1 MRKLFSIGAALI
13 FATAIASASV
23 TFDPNTGGF
32 VGKGDVQLAFGWNNA
47 QLQKN
52 ASLVTFSYD
61 SVDTYSATCTWVTG
75 EGTKGEKIH
84 NVEHNRRASVAST
97 VAFSARTHSQI
108 DGFILTAL
116 GDTVTEGTAPVVGGT
131 CVGGETG
138 NGQDGTWSAVT
149 LVSSTGGLYVNYGG
163 IAVLLKEF

>member
-47 QLQKN
+47 KLQQN
-52 ASLVTFSYD
+52 ASGVTFSYD
-61 SVDTYSATCTWVTG
+61 AVDTYSATCTWVTG

-97 VAFSARTHSQI
+97 VAFDARKHSQI
-108 DGFILTAL
+108 DGFILAPA
-116 GDTVTEGTAPVVGGT
+116 GASDTNGVAPVVGAP
-131 CVGGETG
+131 CVSENG
-138 NGQDGTWSAVT
+138 NGNDAKWSAVT
-149 LVSSTGGLYVNYGG
+149 LVSSTGGLSVNFGG
-163 IAVLLKEF
+163 VSVPLQP